1 MVPFFNLIIYQHGLI
16 VLYLLLN
23 LAICALCNMIC
34 WVFQIYKW
42 SILNLRLFYG
52 FFFQLASALFWR
64 YMNQQKQV
72 IFSDRWAQI
81 FLSVSYDRDRILDLV
96 VRNFSVDAA
105 PTKKLEYWQGNFYT
119 DRKNLF
125 LCRFIS
131 VGVFLSVYRQ
141 GNWFSNFS
149 VGFTISVSVF
159 VFYLSFTL

>member
-1 MVPFFNLIIYQHGLI
+1 
-16 VLYLLLN
+16 
-23 LAICALCNMIC
+23 MIC

-52 FFFQLASALFWR
+52 FNFFQLASALFWR

-105 PTKKLEYWQGNFYT
+105 PTKKLEYRQGNFYT

-131 VGVFLSVYRQ
+131 LSVFLSVNLQ

-149 VGFTISVSVF
+149 VSFCILFIFYPLVVCEALHVLRNCLSV
-159 VFYLSFTL
+159 